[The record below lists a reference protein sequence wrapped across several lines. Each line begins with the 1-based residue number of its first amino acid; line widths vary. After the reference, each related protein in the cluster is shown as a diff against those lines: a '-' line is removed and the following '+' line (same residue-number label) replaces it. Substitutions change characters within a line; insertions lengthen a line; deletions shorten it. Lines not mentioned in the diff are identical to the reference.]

1 MRLLKVPASPPDALL
16 RSAAF
21 HRRPSHAQLSTFLKL
36 KPDSHLVTGA
46 SLATA
51 AHEAITPDAA
61 ILTVSLHREAAIRVV
76 EINKSDPA
84 RPTNSS
90 AATATKLSF
99 YVARFVGAGQRTSK
113 ARGAARMIE

>member
-1 MRLLKVPASPPDALL
+1 MSMRLLKVPASPPDALL

-46 SLATA
+46 RPATA
-51 AHEAITPDAA
+51 AHEAITTDAA

-76 EINKSDPA
+76 EIN
-84 RPTNSS
+84 
-90 AATATKLSF
+90 
-99 YVARFVGAGQRTSK
+99 
-113 ARGAARMIE
+113 